1 MSTSLWFIV
10 NQNQSNFQLEN
21 YNLTHGQ
28 SSEPIQTQSGYI
40 CWADL
45 EGFWG
50 FNLIPKFLKKNN
62 TLTWPPTRRLGSW
75 ISELPFPMALVLK
88 FPLGECS
95 GHSYRGVPRW
105 SVSQRSF
112 SKIVYEPHLI
122 WLAKSVGKCASLS
135 HTDLV
140 LLLVWQL
147 RAAGFL
153 SNH

>member
-50 FNLIPKFLKKNN
+50 FNLIPKFLKK
-62 TLTWPPTRRLGSW
+62 TTRWLGLQHADLALRTP
-75 ISELPFPMALVLK
+75 ISNGISFK
-88 FPLGECS
+88 ISLGRMLWTFLQGS
-95 GHSYRGVPRW
+95 
-105 SVSQRSF
+105 
-112 SKIVYEPHLI
+112 
-122 WLAKSVGKCASLS
+122 ASLVCIS
-135 HTDLV
+135 TILLKNCVWAPSDLTGKKCGKMCKSITY
-140 LLLVWQL
+140 WF
-147 RAAGFL
+147 GFTSGL
-153 SNH
+153 TACCKFF